1 MKARELRE
9 LTTDEL
15 LTKERELS
23 DQLFKLRF
31 QHRLGKLDNPM
42 KLRNIRRDIARI
54 RTVLGEL
61 SRRKE

>member
-61 SRRKE
+61 SRGKE